1 MTSDDSPDTRAER
14 IKRIQSIVEKDYNRI
29 QATDNP
35 YEVLNLSDEA
45 TPEQIQDRYERYER
59 FYRAENFK
67 RLGNMDLTRKALDV
81 RRSIGRAMVD
91 IRSQTQQPASR
102 SQRPTPVAVDES
114 HHVPSPISPP
124 ANQQPEVD
132 ADAAALGDIYFRDG
146 LSYLSIGDLDNA
158 CQYFQTA
165 CEYDPTRGVILAH
178 LAYTRFKRTP
188 THDKTVEKTRRQLD
202 RAAKMSPRN
211 AEVLALVA
219 RFAINTREI
228 DRAREAIERMEC
240 IDPSHPLI
248 GRLKKRAQYDQG
260 AASARGSSSPLEVS
274 DDPS

>member
-35 YEVLNLSDEA
+35 YEVLNLSDDA

-81 RRSIGRAMVD
+81 RRSIGRAVVG
-91 IRSQTQQPASR
+91 IRSGKQQTGSR
-102 SQRPTPVAVDES
+102 TQRPTPVAGDGS
-114 HHVPSPISPP
+114 PLPSQISPT
-124 ANQQPEVD
+124 ANQPKVD

-165 CEYDPTRGVILAH
+165 CEYDPSRGIILAH

-188 THDKTVEKTRRQLD
+188 THEETVNEAKRQLQ

-219 RFAINTREI
+219 RFAINNR
-228 DRAREAIERMEC
+228 DLGRAREAIDRMDRV
-240 IDPSHPLI
+240 DPGHPLI
-248 GRLKKRAQYDQG
+248 GRLKKRAKYDQG
-260 AASARGSSSPLEVS
+260 AVSARGSSSPLEAS